1 MVSPL
6 ISDNFGKRRIIHDC
20 MSLKRTFTKCMKE
33 NEDNVLNCQSEKH
46 KFESCLNYLNNY
58 EKSYKIMFK
67 KDIKTSE
74 E

>member
-1 MVSPL
+1 
-6 ISDNFGKRRIIHDC
+6 
-20 MSLKRTFTKCMKE
+20 MSLKKTFTKCMKE